1 MVHNV
6 GLSLQVLF
14 LTLIQV
20 YSWFANSATYY
31 GLTLAAGDSSEG
43 GDVYLSTALS
53 GLVEIPGKNFIGN
66 SVMLDANLL
75 LSNQLQMMEKHLQLV
90 TSA

>member
-1 MVHNV
+1 MIGKVMPV
-6 GLSLQVLF
+6 LSLQVLF

-31 GLTLAAGDSSEG
+31 GLTLAAGDSS

-53 GLVEIPGKNFIGN
+53 GLVEIPGKNFPRN
-66 SVMLDANLL
+66 Y
-75 LSNQLQMMEKHLQLV
+75 Q
-90 TSA
+90 

>member
-1 MVHNV
+1 MPV
-6 GLSLQVLF
+6 LSLQVLF

-53 GLVEIPGKNFIGN
+53 GLVEIPGKNFQRN
-66 SVMLDANLL
+66 Y
-75 LSNQLQMMEKHLQLV
+75 Q
-90 TSA
+90 

>member
-1 MVHNV
+1 MNGKVMPV
-6 GLSLQVLF
+6 LSLQVLF

-53 GLVEIPGKNFIGN
+53 GLVEIPGKNFVGN
-66 SVMLDANLL
+66 Y
-75 LSNQLQMMEKHLQLV
+75 
-90 TSA
+90 